1 MDEIE
6 YIIRILPESVN
17 YLLKKGVCGI
27 NCGDPVLGTLQ
38 SAAKEK
44 GFTNQ
49 EIELIVKELNELL
62 YL

>member
-6 YIIRILPESVN
+6 YIIRILPESVS

-38 SAAKEK
+38 SVAKEK
-44 GFTNQ
+44 GFTDQ
-49 EIELIVKELNELL
+49 EIGRIVNELNELL
-62 YL
+62 FL